1 MINYSENGQGLK
13 VDIQT
18 IGVEM
23 NHYLQRK
30 VEAMTRKLK
39 SLLPQ
44 AGTIDVYLKHDTDQ
58 PDRPR
63 NVTVRFG
70 VPGPDVVAS
79 DSGRRWK
86 IVLKNVEK
94 KLVRQ
99 LEKRKA
105 AARNHREMSGEL
117 GAA

>member
-1 MINYSENGQGLK
+1 MINYSENAQGLK

-23 NHYLQRK
+23 NQYLQRK
-30 VEAMTRKLK
+30 IGLMTKKLK
-39 SLLPQ
+39 HLLPQ
-44 AGTIDVYLKHDTDQ
+44 AGTIDVYLKEDAGQ
-58 PDRPR
+58 PAAPR

-79 DSGRRWK
+79 DSGLRWK
-86 IVLKNVEK
+86 VVLKNVEK

-99 LEKRKA
+99 LEKRKVA
-105 AARNHREMSGEL
+105 GLR
-117 GAA
+117 